1 MVLYMIYMCTIPKS
15 ILHKQTFHICSYLV
29 KCDLNLKHFFFL
41 KCFFSIFC
49 REIALEILQQ
59 EDIGS
64 FIVRDST
71 THPGCYAL
79 SVRVPKYDNP
89 TGISHYLI
97 LKTQRGVKLKVS
109 YSSSHRRYIVHWGE
123 VTNVAFLSHEVSQST
138 RGGKMSVMP
147 LPNVT
152 AN

>member
-1 MVLYMIYMCTIPKS
+1 MIILATYLTIFTL
-15 ILHKQTFHICSYLV
+15 IY
-29 KCDLNLKHFFFL
+29 
-41 KCFFSIFC
+41 

-97 LKTQRGVKLKVS
+97 LKTQRGVKLKVDYMIS
-109 YSSSHRRYIVHWGE
+109 LKVK
-123 VTNVAFLSHEVSQST
+123 LS
-138 RGGKMSVMP
+138 
-147 LPNVT
+147 
-152 AN
+152 